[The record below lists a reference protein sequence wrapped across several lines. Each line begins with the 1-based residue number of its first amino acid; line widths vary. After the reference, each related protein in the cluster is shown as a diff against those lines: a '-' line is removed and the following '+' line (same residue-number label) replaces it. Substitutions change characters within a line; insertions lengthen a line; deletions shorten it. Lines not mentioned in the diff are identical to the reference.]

1 MPSPGSAAY
10 DVIVV
15 GLGAMGAAATWQL
28 ALTGA
33 RTLGLDRFD
42 PPHTRG
48 STHGDTRITRLAIG
62 EGSQYVP
69 LAQRS
74 QQLWR
79 TIEAETGQ
87 SLLHITG
94 GLVVGRTTPSG
105 SEAMGFQQSTAAI
118 ARRFDIAHEELGSPD
133 LDRRF
138 PQFAFTGAEVG
149 YFEPTA
155 GYVRPEAAVAAQ
167 LQLAGKHGAHLR
179 TGERVLGFE
188 ATVDHVRVTTDQG
201 RYRAAR
207 LVLTAGPWVSEFLPE
222 YPDLF
227 RVFRQVLY
235 WFDLKD
241 PDTYELYHRMPIFIW
256 EVDGSPGLG
265 LYGFPAIDGPRGGL
279 KLATEQYVVSTSP
292 DLPQAPVA
300 DAEIAAMHRGLV
312 AARLPGLSARCVKAV
327 TCLYTVTPD
336 HGFVIDRHPEH
347 DNVIVASPCSGHGFK
362 HSAAIG
368 EILAQ
373 LATRGHSDLDISRF
387 SFDRPTLRGFD
398 PGRADHRQ
406 RSAAH

>member
-1 MPSPGSAAY
+1 MPSRGSAAF

-33 RTLGLDRFD
+33 HTLGLDRFD
-42 PPHTRG
+42 PPHMRG

-69 LAQRS
+69 LVQRS
-74 QQLWR
+74 HRLWR
-79 TIEAETGQ
+79 AIEAETGH

-94 GLVVGRTTPSG
+94 GLIVGLTASSG
-105 SEAMGFQQSTAAI
+105 SGAMGFQQSTAAI
-118 ARRFDIAHEELGSPD
+118 AQRFGIAHEDLGGAELG
-133 LDRRF
+133 RRF
-138 PQFAFTGAEVG
+138 PQFAFTPNEVG
-149 YFEPTA
+149 YYEPSA
-155 GYVRPEAAVAAQ
+155 GYVRPEADVAAQ
-167 LQLAGKHGAHLR
+167 LQLAGKYGADLR

-188 ATVDHVRVTTDQG
+188 AVDGHLRVSTDRG
-201 RYRAAR
+201 TYLAAK
-207 LVLTAGPWVSEFLPE
+207 LVLTTGPWVSEFLPE
-222 YPDLF
+222 YHDLF

-235 WFDLKD
+235 WFDLKE

-256 EVDGSPGLG
+256 EVDGSQGLG

-279 KLATEQYVVSTSP
+279 KLATEQYLVSTSA
-292 DLPQAPVA
+292 DQPQAPVD
-300 DAEIAAMHRGLV
+300 DAEIAAMHRSLV
-312 AARLPGLSARCVKAV
+312 ADRLPGLSARCVKAV

-336 HGFVIDRHPEH
+336 HGFVIDRHPGH
-347 DNVIVASPCSGHGFK
+347 DNVIVASPCSGRGFK

-373 LATRGHSDLDISRF
+373 LATRGNSDLDISQF
-387 SFDRPTLRGFD
+387 SFDRPTLHKG
-398 PGRADHRQ
+398 
-406 RSAAH
+406 